1 MAASWL
7 NLEGKTI
14 IVTGRGLWNRL
25 SDSQGIAERRSE
37 CRGFAIVI
45 LIKIELGED
54 HTKFTYLVA
63 DVTDRNSIDSLIQ
76 KVKKKYGAIDAII
89 NNAGINIP
97 RLLVD
102 DNQQYELDESVWDK
116 VMAVNVKGVFCV
128 SQAAAH
134 EMVRQGH
141 GVIVNMSSECG

>member
-1 MAASWL
+1 MAEFRRKNNYCNW
-7 NLEGKTI
+7 
-14 IVTGRGLWNRL
+14 RGLWNRL

-37 CRGFAIVI
+37 CVVCDCNPH
-45 LIKIELGED
+45 KIELGED

-116 VMAVNVKGVFCV
+116 VMAVNVKGVFLCA
-128 SQAAAH
+128 QAAAH